1 MVMALGIWSA
11 SPVGSSS
18 VALGQIQEDP
28 QIEFRIDTDIYSDE
42 SKPPI
47 HNTQTMFLSTRTI
60 EWDDTYRRLLVVD
73 YQDRSVTLADLPA
86 QKKCRIA
93 MHDLD
98 NRLSSLRSQMTSE
111 QLATWTSPKTA
122 QLNQTGFYELAC
134 QRSAYRFKTIAPGS
148 EKMAVQYADFA
159 DWSVKMHAVNP
170 PYKPPLLRMQLN
182 AFLRDRRELPNE
194 IQLSDLRS
202 GNSKPIV
209 ARLIVQNQLTSMD
222 LDRIRDW
229 EVLTATLKSVSE
241 GEYFRQASEGPAG
254 RTIRK

>member
-1 MVMALGIWSA
+1 
-11 SPVGSSS
+11 
-18 VALGQIQEDP
+18 
-28 QIEFRIDTDIYSDE
+28 
-42 SKPPI
+42 
-47 HNTQTMFLSTRTI
+47 
-60 EWDDTYRRLLVVD
+60 
-73 YQDRSVTLADLPA
+73 
-86 QKKCRIA
+86 
-93 MHDLD
+93 
-98 NRLSSLRSQMTSE
+98 
-111 QLATWTSPKTA
+111 
-122 QLNQTGFYELAC
+122 
-134 QRSAYRFKTIAPGS
+134 
-148 EKMAVQYADFA
+148 MAVQYADFA

-182 AFLRDRRELPNE
+182 AMLRDRRELPTE

-209 ARLIVQNQLTSMD
+209 ARLIVQNQLTGLD